1 MTKIV
6 RSMAAERS
14 LRPECEQVRLLVE
27 RFLFLKRRWQGLAED
42 GTKFEFD
49 LESRLKNGC
58 VIHRTDQADY
68 VIVQREERVFQVATP
83 TAEQAA
89 LVGWKIGNLHF
100 PVQIVEGFLRVT
112 VDPMVE
118 TLLKRENWPY
128 EEISVT
134 FQPLRLPPEAVVPP
148 PVEGS

>member
-1 MTKIV
+1 MHVCGVIV
-6 RSMAAERS
+6 
-14 LRPECEQVRLLVE
+14 LRFFGRMIDGLLDRV
-27 RFLFLKRRWQGLAED
+27 FCIAGAIGLSQIPGIIQQYVDVLSGALAEARRNVE
-42 GTKFEFD
+42 TF
-49 LESRLKNGC
+49 R
-58 VIHRTDQADY
+58 
-68 VIVQREERVFQVATP
+68 
-83 TAEQAA
+83 EQAA